1 MLCYSEYVCSETTQI
16 AKVSTMAT
24 RIALHVGCSR
34 IGRRTVHTACHQ
46 HAQRTHCMYTRC
58 AHCSGLTSA
67 ACLHYIDLP
76 TYEQALYVMAM
87 QTGTYAAKQDCATV
101 SAACAQQQQPDRPLQ
116 LSESALHHRVSCAG
130 ACLQLMPVHA
140 SITKLLIKSHYKG
153 TAVAAAACAQN
164 TAHTKTVIPT

>member
-1 MLCYSEYVCSETTQI
+1 MLRS
-16 AKVSTMAT
+16 K
-24 RIALHVGCSR
+24 
-34 IGRRTVHTACHQ
+34 
-46 HAQRTHCMYTRC
+46 
-58 AHCSGLTSA
+58 
-67 ACLHYIDLP
+67 
-76 TYEQALYVMAM
+76 
-87 QTGTYAAKQDCATV
+87 TGTSVATVASCEAILLCSATV